1 MNNSSIRDDHK
12 PKVVVG
18 TGWWSNGG
26 RGPWAIGDTA
36 TRSPAFFDLWRR
48 QIHRCLRPDRI
59 VVTDRASRALQLLR
73 TRLPPEGESRTPMA
87 GIVGRR

>member
-18 TGWWSNGG
+18 TGW
-26 RGPWAIGDTA
+26 AIGDTA
-36 TRSPAFFDLWRR
+36 TRSPAFFDLWLR
-48 QIHRCLRPDRI
+48 QIHRCLRPHRI
-59 VVTDRASRALQLLR
+59 VVTDSASRALQLLR
-73 TRLPPEGESRTPMA
+73 TRLPAEGESRTPMA